1 MNTRNNNFNESSSS
15 LQGSSRAERWRRLTP
30 GRPTGVVERWCRWQP
45 NWQPSGNRLSPLP
58 CPPSFRRRSLPRF
71 HGRANAGNN
80 ATGRYSKF
88 TTTQAGLYFF
98 VFKNRVLGPL
108 YYSVFPSQG
117 REFTRLQGA
126 SFRLYVHLRLLSW
139 VSCVGFSGEFLLV
152 FHKNT
157 LMPQARAT
165 SPRIVAFLSKCP
177 FGRPE
182 STAHIFRRPPFLHGS
197 KWSGRSFLRLPCRSH
212 AIELICSKKSVAIY
226 LPIWMREGKDN
237 TRQHTTRPPFWAIG
251 EG

>member
-1 MNTRNNNFNESSSS
+1 MSSF
-15 LQGSSRAERWRRLTP
+15 
-30 GRPTGVVERWCRWQP
+30 
-45 NWQPSGNRLSPLP
+45 GNST
-58 CPPSFRRRSLPRF
+58 FF
-71 HGRANAGNN
+71 V
-80 ATGRYSKF
+80 F
-88 TTTQAGLYFF
+88 FLYFF
-98 VFKNRVLGPL
+98 FSGTRVWGCLSLYRWKNPSVPL
-108 YYSVFPSQG
+108 NVVNFL
-117 REFTRLQGA
+117 FTR
-126 SFRLYVHLRLLSW
+126 SLYKSHLRLLCW
-139 VSCVGFSGEFLLV
+139 VSWVGFSGEFLLV

-157 LMPQARAT
+157 IMPQARAT

>member
-1 MNTRNNNFNESSSS
+1 MN
-15 LQGSSRAERWRRLTP
+15 
-30 GRPTGVVERWCRWQP
+30 
-45 NWQPSGNRLSPLP
+45 LS
-58 CPPSFRRRSLPRF
+58 
-71 HGRANAGNN
+71 
-80 ATGRYSKF
+80 
-88 TTTQAGLYFF
+88 
-98 VFKNRVLGPL
+98 
-108 YYSVFPSQG
+108 
-117 REFTRLQGA
+117 FTRL
-126 SFRLYVHLRLLSW
+126 LYKSHLRLLGW

-165 SPRIVAFLSKCP
+165 SPRIVALLCKCP

-226 LPIWMREGKDN
+226 LPIWMREGEGQHHPPIAE
-237 TRQHTTRPPFWAIG
+237 QHTTRPPFWAWRRLIRISMG
-251 EG
+251 CQGGGVCPLLPPPSRPEITLVCEERRMHDITRNPNTKESTSTIYANL